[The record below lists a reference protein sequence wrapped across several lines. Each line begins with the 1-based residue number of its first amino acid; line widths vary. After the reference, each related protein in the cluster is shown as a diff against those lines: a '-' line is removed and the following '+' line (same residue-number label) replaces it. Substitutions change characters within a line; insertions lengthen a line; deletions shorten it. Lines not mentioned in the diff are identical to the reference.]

1 MLTKQE
7 IRTGNY
13 IASVLGANVGGSYV
27 VHGEAANDFDIF
39 IGASAF
45 GLLKKDQYRFTVRTF
60 NDEGQTVVFVDS
72 WDDRSEYYQSNNT
85 DDALVCTFRS
95 TCGKYNLIVVNDDF
109 VLAFKISANIMAA
122 HPESYQ
128 EKDERVRLHHCWR
141 EHIRNWLSDSFAIG
155 KAIVTY

>member
-45 GLLKKDQYRFTVRTF
+45 NLLNKDPYQFTVKTAWT
-60 NDEGQTVVFVDS
+60 DVVFVDS
-72 WDDRSEYYQSNNT
+72 WDNRSEYYQSNNK